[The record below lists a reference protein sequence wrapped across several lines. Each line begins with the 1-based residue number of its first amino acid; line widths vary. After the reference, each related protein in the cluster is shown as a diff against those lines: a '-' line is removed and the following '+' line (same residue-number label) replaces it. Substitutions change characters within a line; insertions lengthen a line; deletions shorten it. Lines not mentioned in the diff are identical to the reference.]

1 MSTGWWPWPP
11 VCAIGGA
18 GQLDASVT
26 ERTVAHLAVD
36 RLSLVLLRNDSMFGS
51 IERGPRVARV
61 LAGHAGSFLLL
72 DETYDIVDHGGGT
85 TGRFAIKYGLC
96 LVHYLV
102 SAEASKRPVRCQ
114 ESAAEQISVAKER
127 LPKRPDTVRVTRTPD
142 SLALDLKA
150 LAESWYGVLEPSGE
164 VASFAIA
171 DVVGVGRRAMFS
183 SVSGWR
189 RGGLYEFSTGEGGVT
204 FRLAG
209 RGTVVLK
216 GTTLTW
222 TPETGSNS

>member
-1 MSTGWWPWPP
+1 M
-11 VCAIGGA
+11 
-18 GQLDASVT
+18 
-26 ERTVAHLAVD
+26 
-36 RLSLVLLRNDSMFGS
+36 
-51 IERGPRVARV
+51 
-61 LAGHAGSFLLL
+61 
-72 DETYDIVDHGGGT
+72 
-85 TGRFAIKYGLC
+85 
-96 LVHYLV
+96 
-102 SAEASKRPVRCQ
+102 
-114 ESAAEQISVAKER
+114 AKEL

-150 LAESWYGVLEPSGE
+150 LAGSWYGVLEPSGE

-189 RGGLYEFSTGEGGVT
+189 GGLYEFSTGEGGVT

-209 RGTVVLK
+209 RGTVVVK
-216 GTTLTW
+216 GTTLIW